1 MNKSNVCAKLKSKS
15 KKSPTAH
22 SQTVSGQLTKGKLYN

>member
-22 SQTVSGQLTKGKLYN
+22 SQTVVHNIDKQNAE